1 MQGTDNNV
9 QTAANEE
16 LAEHIIRDYY
26 TNRFYMHEATTIEG
40 GASSPFQT
48 GSFVSKAIPGG
59 EAYSSLYSLLAGIRK
74 YKRVVDEE
82 GKNFC

>member
-1 MQGTDNNV
+1 
-9 QTAANEE
+9 
-16 LAEHIIRDYY
+16 
-26 TNRFYMHEATTIEG
+26 MHEATTIEG